1 MDIFKSGRLI
11 SVMADPKL
19 SVFQLGRLPGHCR
32 TSEELKY
39 TMTRLA
45 LDGVDLFVVEQGC
58 AASVKVMST

>member
-1 MDIFKSGRLI
+1 
-11 SVMADPKL
+11 MADPKL